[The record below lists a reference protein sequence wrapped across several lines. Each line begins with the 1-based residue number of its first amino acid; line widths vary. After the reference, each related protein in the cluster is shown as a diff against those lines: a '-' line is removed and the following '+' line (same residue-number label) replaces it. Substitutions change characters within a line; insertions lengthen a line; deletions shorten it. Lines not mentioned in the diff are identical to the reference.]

1 MTIIKNSIYKKN
13 YGNLWY
19 NIFYERRDYMLILF
33 IFIFLMVG
41 YIKRNHLLKKLIK
54 RKNPESKTEMILHGK
69 HILLNIFVLA
79 VPIMLSN
86 LLKSIHDVVDL
97 YYVGEIVLP
106 GVEQSVAEKSLEA
119 MFSAINVTTPII
131 NVCQALAMGFMVA
144 GSALMSQY
152 LGAGKSETAHKI
164 SAQLLL
170 MCFVVGVIANVF
182 LFIFAPNI
190 LTLMGAKDEIYKYSV
205 LYVRY
210 RAFELIGLFV
220 FYAFQATRQSSGD
233 TVTPVILNV
242 ISIILNIVF
251 SGFFILVLKMDI
263 RGAALGTV
271 IANMLIIIPC
281 ILLLLFD
288 KKSLIRLSIKDL
300 VPNFKYI
307 FRIFKLGLPAALSQ
321 AFTSLAFLL
330 INSLMLSFESH
341 IVAGIS
347 GGNKI
352 NSLLL
357 FPAMAVGSVLATFV
371 GQNVGIGNVKR
382 AQKCVLNAALLS
394 LIITISGS
402 VILFFISKP
411 MVQFVLRNTP
421 DAVEPCM
428 RYMYFL
434 IVGLPMMGLFQIFI
448 GTFQGAGRTGLGLIL
463 SSIRLWILRIP
474 VIWFMINVL
483 NRGESSVWYAMIISN
498 FGAALIGLILYLF
511 VDFKPIVKNKKK
523 EVIE

>member
-1 MTIIKNSIYKKN
+1 MLFLLFLIFVITVYVKSDKKIKFQIN
-13 YGNLWY
+13 
-19 NIFYERRDYMLILF
+19 
-33 IFIFLMVG
+33 
-41 YIKRNHLLKKLIK
+41 KRNK
-54 RKNPESKTEMILHGK
+54 ESKTEMMLHSNK
-69 HILLNIFVLA
+69 IMWNIFILA

-86 LLKSIHDVVDL
+86 FLKSIHDVVDL

-106 GVEQSVAEKSLEA
+106 GVSAELAEKSLEA

-131 NVCQALAMGFMVA
+131 SVCQALAMGFMVA

-152 LGAGKSETAHKI
+152 LGAGKSESAKKI

-170 MCFVVGVIANVF
+170 MCFAVGVVGNIV

-190 LTLMGAKDEIYKYSV
+190 LSLMGAKDLIYKYSV
-205 LYVRY
+205 IYVRY

-242 ISIILNIVF
+242 TAIILNIIF
-251 SGFFILVLKMDI
+251 SGIFILVLKMDI
-263 RGAALGTV
+263 TGAALGTV
-271 IANMLIIIPC
+271 IANMLIIPPC
-281 ILLLLFD
+281 LIMLLCD
-288 KKSLIRLSIKDL
+288 KKSVIRLSFKDL
-300 VPNFKYI
+300 KPDFKNI
-307 FRIFKLGLPAALSQ
+307 FKIFKLGLPAALSQ

-330 INSLMLSFESH
+330 INSLMLGFESH

-371 GQNVGIGNVKR
+371 GQNVGVGNPKR
-382 AQKCVLNAALLS
+382 AQKCVVSAAGLS
-394 LIITISGS
+394 LIITGIGS
-402 VILFFISKP
+402 VLLFLFNRPLVTFI
-411 MVQFVLRNTP
+411 LRNTP
-421 DAVEPCM
+421 AAVEPCI

-434 IVGLPMMGLFQIFI
+434 IVGLPLMGLFQVFI
-448 GTFQGAGRTGLGLIL
+448 GTFQGAGKTGLGLLL

-474 VIWFMINVL
+474 VIWFMINIL
-483 NRGESSVWYAMIISN
+483 GRGESSVWYAMIISN
-498 FGAALIGLILYLF
+498 FGAAIIGLILYLF
-511 VDFKPIVKNKKK
+511 VDFKPVIKHKKK
-523 EVIE
+523 LIED

>member
-1 MTIIKNSIYKKN
+1 MLFLLFLIFVITVYVKADKKLKFQIK
-13 YGNLWY
+13 
-19 NIFYERRDYMLILF
+19 
-33 IFIFLMVG
+33 
-41 YIKRNHLLKKLIK
+41 KRNK
-54 RKNPESKTEMILHGK
+54 ESKTEMMLHSK
-69 HILLNIFVLA
+69 NIMWNIFLLA

-86 LLKSIHDVVDL
+86 FLKSIHDVVDL

-106 GVEQSVAEKSLEA
+106 GVSTDVAEKSLEA

-152 LGAGKSETAHKI
+152 LGAGKTDSAKKI

-170 MCFVVGVIANVF
+170 MCFAVGVIGNLV

-190 LTLMGAKDEIYKYSV
+190 LSLMGAKDLIYKYSV
-205 LYVRY
+205 IYVRY

-242 ISIILNIVF
+242 TAIILNIIF
-251 SGFFILVLKMDI
+251 SGIFILGLKMDI
-263 RGAALGTV
+263 TGAALGTV
-271 IANMLIIIPC
+271 IANMLIIPPC
-281 ILLLLFD
+281 LIMLLCD
-288 KKSLIRLSIKDL
+288 KKSTIRLSIKDL
-300 VPNFKYI
+300 VPDFKNI

-330 INSLMLSFESH
+330 INSLMLGFESH

-371 GQNVGIGNVKR
+371 GQNVGVGNPKR
-382 AQKCVLNAALLS
+382 AQKCVVSAAGLS
-394 LIITISGS
+394 LIITGIGS
-402 VILFFISKP
+402 VLLFLFNRPLVTFI
-411 MVQFVLRNTP
+411 LRNTP
-421 DAVEPCM
+421 AAVEPCI

-434 IVGLPMMGLFQIFI
+434 IVGLPLMGLFQVFI
-448 GTFQGAGRTGLGLIL
+448 GTFQGAGKTGLGLLL

-483 NRGESSVWYAMIISN
+483 GRGESSVWYAMIISN
-498 FGAALIGLILYLF
+498 FGAAIIGLILYLF
-511 VDFKPIVKNKKK
+511 VDFKPVIKHKKNL
-523 EVIE
+523 IED

>member
-1 MTIIKNSIYKKN
+1 
-13 YGNLWY
+13 
-19 NIFYERRDYMLILF
+19 MLILF
-33 IFIFLMVG
+33 VLIFVLGLFIYKNKLFN
-41 YIKRNHLLKKLIK
+41 IKIKKRSK
-54 RKNPESKTEMILHGK
+54 ESKTEMMIHSK
-69 HILLNIFVLA
+69 HIMWNILLLA
-79 VPIMLSN
+79 IPIMLSN
-86 LLKSIHDVVDL
+86 LLKSVHDVVDL

-106 GVEQSVAEKSLEA
+106 GVDEITAQKSLEA

-131 NVCQALAMGFMVA
+131 NVCQALAMGFMIA

-152 LGAGKSETAHKI
+152 LGAGKSDHAKKV

-170 MCFVVGVIANVF
+170 MCFTVGVIANIL
-182 LFIFAPNI
+182 LFVLAPNI

-205 LYVRY
+205 IYVRY

-251 SGFFILVLKMDI
+251 SGFFILVMKMDI
-263 RGAALGTV
+263 SGAALGT
-271 IANMLIIIPC
+271 ILANMLIIAPC
-281 ILLLLFD
+281 IIMLLFD
-288 KKSLIRLSIKDL
+288 KKSAIVLSFRDLIPD
-300 VPNFKYI
+300 FKFI
-307 FRIFKLGLPAALSQ
+307 FKIFKLGLPAALSQ

-330 INSLMLSFESH
+330 INSLMLGFESH

-371 GQNVGIGNVKR
+371 GQNVGVGNPKR
-382 AQKCVLNAALLS
+382 AQKCVISAGILS
-394 LIITISGS
+394 LIITGIGS
-402 VILFFISKP
+402 VLLFLFSRP
-411 MVQFVLRNTP
+411 MVNFVLRNTP
-421 DAVEPCM
+421 NAVEPCM

-434 IVGLPMMGLFQIFI
+434 VVGLPLMGLFQVFI

-463 SSIRLWILRIP
+463 SSIRLWVLRIP

-483 NRGESSVWYAMIISN
+483 GYGESSVWYAMVISN
-498 FGAALIGLILYLF
+498 FGASIIGAVLYLF
-511 VDFKPIVKNKKK
+511 VDFKPVVKNKKNLV
-523 EVIE
+523 EE

>member
-1 MTIIKNSIYKKN
+1 
-13 YGNLWY
+13 
-19 NIFYERRDYMLILF
+19 MLILF
-33 IFIFLMVG
+33 VLIFVLGLFIYKNKLFN
-41 YIKRNHLLKKLIK
+41 IKIKKRSK
-54 RKNPESKTEMILHGK
+54 ESKTEMMIHSK
-69 HILLNIFVLA
+69 HIMWNILLLA
-79 VPIMLSN
+79 IPIMLSN
-86 LLKSIHDVVDL
+86 FLKSIHDVVDL

-106 GVEQSVAEKSLEA
+106 GVDEITAQKSLEA

-131 NVCQALAMGFMVA
+131 NVCQALAMGFMIA

-152 LGAGKSETAHKI
+152 LGAGKSDHAKKV

-170 MCFVVGVIANVF
+170 MCFTVGVIANIL
-182 LFIFAPNI
+182 LFVLAPNI

-205 LYVRY
+205 IYVRY

-251 SGFFILVLKMDI
+251 SGFFILVMKMDI
-263 RGAALGTV
+263 SGAALGT
-271 IANMLIIIPC
+271 ILANMLIIAPC
-281 ILLLLFD
+281 IIMLLFD
-288 KKSLIRLSIKDL
+288 KKSAIVLSFRDLIPD
-300 VPNFKYI
+300 FKFI
-307 FRIFKLGLPAALSQ
+307 FKIFKLGLPAALSQ

-330 INSLMLSFESH
+330 INSLMLGFESH

-371 GQNVGIGNVKR
+371 GQNVGVGNPKR
-382 AQKCVLNAALLS
+382 AQKCVISAGILS
-394 LIITISGS
+394 LIITGIGS
-402 VILFFISKP
+402 VLLFLFSRP
-411 MVQFVLRNTP
+411 MVNFVLRNTP
-421 DAVEPCM
+421 NAVEPCM

-434 IVGLPMMGLFQIFI
+434 VVGLPLMGLFQVFI

-463 SSIRLWILRIP
+463 SSIRLWVLRIP

-483 NRGESSVWYAMIISN
+483 GYGESSVWYAMVISN
-498 FGAALIGLILYLF
+498 FGASIIGAVLYLF
-511 VDFKPIVKNKKK
+511 VDFKPVVKNKKNLV
-523 EVIE
+523 EE

>member
-1 MTIIKNSIYKKN
+1 MLFII
-13 YGNLWY
+13 LLALV
-19 NIFYERRDYMLILF
+19 IFYF
-33 IFIFLMVG
+33 IRHR
-41 YIKRNHLLKKLIK
+41 KLLNIKLIK
-54 RKNPESKTEMILHGK
+54 RNKQNKTEMMLYSK
-69 HILLNIFVLA
+69 HIMWNIFLLA

-86 LLKSIHDVVDL
+86 FLKSIHDVVDL

-106 GVEQSVAEKSLEA
+106 GVPLEEAQKSLEA

-152 LGAGKSETAHKI
+152 LGAGRKDDAKRV

-170 MCFVVGVIANVF
+170 MCFTVGVVANIF

-242 ISIILNIVF
+242 TSIILNIIF
-251 SGFFILVLKMDI
+251 SGIFILVFKMDI
-263 RGAALGTV
+263 SGAALGTV
-271 IANMLIIIPC
+271 IANMLIIAPC
-281 ILLLLFD
+281 ILMLLFD
-288 KKSLIRLSIKDL
+288 KKSVITLSIKDL
-300 VPNFKYI
+300 KPDFKNI
-307 FRIFKLGLPAALSQ
+307 LKIFKLGLPAALSQ

-330 INSLMLSFESH
+330 INSLMLGFESH

-371 GQNVGIGNVKR
+371 GQNVGVGNPKR
-382 AQKCVLNAALLS
+382 AQKCVWSAAGLAF
-394 LIITISGS
+394 IITGIGS
-402 VILFFISKP
+402 VLLFFFSRP
-411 MVQFVLRNTP
+411 MVNFVLRNTP

-434 IVGLPMMGLFQIFI
+434 IVGLPLMGFFQIFI
-448 GTFQGAGRTGLGLIL
+448 GTFQGAGRTGLGLLL
-463 SSIRLWILRIP
+463 SSLRLWVLRIP
-474 VIWFMINVL
+474 VIWFMINIL
-483 NRGESSVWYAMIISN
+483 HYGESSVWYAMIISN
-498 FGAALIGLILYLF
+498 FGAAILGLILYLF
-511 VDFKPIVKNKKK
+511 VDFKPVVKQKKNL
-523 EVIE
+523 IEE